1 MLHVVTGILILLL
14 FQERGVVGVVCSRR
28 HNVTYWIL
36 TLCDLNTCTVL
47 CDSHVVT
54 GSVDERT
61 CSSIVCVWIRSES
74 ASLIKPVPAIILPD
88 KNDS

>member
-1 MLHVVTGILILLL
+1 M
-14 FQERGVVGVVCSRR
+14 VCSRR

-61 CSSIVCVWIRSES
+61 GSSIVCVDKELVSVSDKTSPRNS
-74 ASLIKPVPAIILPD
+74 II
-88 KNDS
+88 

>member
-1 MLHVVTGILILLL
+1 MLRVVTGILILLL
-14 FQERGVVGVVCSRR
+14 LQERGVVCVMCSRR
-28 HNVTYWIL
+28 RNVTYWIL

-61 CSSIVCVWIRSES
+61 CSSIVC
-74 ASLIKPVPAIILPD
+74 LD
-88 KNDS
+88 KERISVTDKTSSFYNIV